1 MPLLFSGSRMASHF
15 LIWKLVGYLAA
26 VAILLNGCRRVT
38 SLTPER
44 TVEVA
49 STPAPTPSTALPAP
63 VKPTPA
69 PNDGRTVTFGESAST
84 EAENQLRGALAQY
97 GAANEETR
105 TDTEEHISELADA
118 GVAKRDI
125 ATTLGTMFAMEDSID
140 IKCSILNEL
149 YQLQDP
155 SVLEQVTVGLS
166 PNQPLEVRDEA
177 ISVLQDIGDKRAIP
191 YLWQFVADPDEN
203 IREEAR
209 DAIDSLA
216 TRGR

>member
-1 MPLLFSGSRMASHF
+1 MS
-15 LIWKLVGYLAA
+15 KLVQYVAA
-26 VAILLNGCRRVT
+26 VAILLTGCRRVT
-38 SLTPER
+38 S
-44 TVEVA
+44 
-49 STPAPTPSTALPAP
+49 
-63 VKPTPA
+63 PTPA
-69 PNDGRTVTFGESAST
+69 GAVELAAPAVPRSSITHEVPVAPDDPRAMPGPQAENVSSPASQG
-84 EAENQLRGALAQY
+84 ENQLHSALTQY
-97 GAANEETR
+97 TQYRAADEETR
-105 TDTEEHISELADA
+105 TNIEEHISELADA

-191 YLWQFVADPDEN
+191 SLWPLLADPDEN

-209 DAIDSLA
+209 DAIDAIVTPSSP
-216 TRGR
+216 TPR

>member
-1 MPLLFSGSRMASHF
+1 MPLLFLGSRMASHF
-15 LIWKLVGYLAA
+15 LIWKLVGYLAV

-49 STPAPTPSTALPAP
+49 STAAPTPSMALQAP

-69 PNDGRTVTFGESAST
+69 PNDGPTVTFVESASI
-84 EAENQLRGALAQY
+84 EAENQLRSALEQY
-97 GAANEETR
+97 GAA
-105 TDTEEHISELADA
+105 
-118 GVAKRDI
+118 
-125 ATTLGTMFAMEDSID
+125 
-140 IKCSILNEL
+140 NEL

-155 SVLEQVTVGLS
+155 SVLEQVTVGLL

-203 IREEAR
+203 IREEAQ